1 MPLTLEVDTA
11 RWRDHLKSY
20 AGEHAGIVPVVKGNG
35 YGFGRSVLA
44 REAATLGSP
53 VLAVGTYDE
62 VASVGEF
69 PGEALVLS
77 PWRPGTPASAGDRV
91 VHTVSRLTDLRSL
104 AERGDH
110 PDVVVEVLTGMRRH
124 GIDQGEIGE
133 VAPLLDGV
141 RFRGWA
147 LHLPL
152 AGDRPAEARRLS
164 DAVLQAA
171 PGPLWVS
178 HLGPGNAAALARSTD
193 ADVRLRVGTDLW
205 LGAPDAFRATSTVLD
220 VHRLR
225 RGETFGYRQRRARR
239 DGHLVIVAGGTAHG
253 IALQAP
259 TPAATMR
266 QRAIALANGGLEATG
281 RALSPFTIAGSKR
294 WFAEPPH
301 MQCSMV
307 WLPSGATAPAV
318 GDEIG
323 VDVRYTTTTFDTVR
337 MNTFAR

>member
-44 REAATLGSP
+44 AEAAALGSP

-62 VASVGEF
+62 LSSVADF
-69 PGEALVLS
+69 PGETLVLS
-77 PWRPGTPASAGDRV
+77 PWRPGTPTTTGRV
-91 VHTVSRLTDLRSL
+91 VHTVSRLSDLRSL
-104 AERGDH
+104 AEEGDR
-110 PDVVVEVLTGMRRH
+110 PDVVVEVLTSMRRH
-124 GIDQGEIGE
+124 GLDPAEIG
-133 VAPLLDGV
+133 AAAGLLADV

-152 AGDRPAEARRLS
+152 DGDRLTEARRLA
-164 DAVLQAA
+164 DATLTAA
-171 PGPLWVS
+171 SGPLWVS
-178 HLGPGNAAALARSTD
+178 HLKPADTATLAGETGTE
-193 ADVRLRVGTDLW
+193 VRLRVGTALW
-205 LGAPDAFRATSTVLD
+205 LGARDAIRASATVLD
-220 VHRLR
+220 VHQLQ
-225 RGETFGYRQRRARR
+225 RGDTYGYRQRRAWRE
-239 DGHLVIVAGGTAHG
+239 GHLVVVAGGTAHG

-266 QRAIALANGGLEATG
+266 QRAIALANGGLEAIG
-281 RALSPFTIAGSKR
+281 RALSPFVIAGSKR

-307 WLPSGATAPAV
+307 WLPGGVTPPEI
-318 GDEIG
+318 GDEVG
-323 VDVRYTTTTFDTVR
+323 VDVRYTTTTFDSVR
-337 MNTFAR
+337 MIT

>member
-1 MPLTLEVDTA
+1 MPLTLEVDAA

-20 AGEHAGIVPVVKGNG
+20 AGEHAGVVPVVKGNG

-44 REAATLGSP
+44 AEAAALGSP

-62 VASVGEF
+62 LPSVADF
-69 PGEALVLS
+69 PGEMLVLS
-77 PWRPGTPASAGDRV
+77 PWRPGAPAESSARV
-91 VHTVSRLTDLRSL
+91 VHTVSRLSDLRAL
-104 AERGDH
+104 AGDGGR
-110 PDVVVEVLTGMRRH
+110 PDVVVEVLTSMRRH
-124 GIDQGEIGE
+124 GLDPSETGE
-133 VAPLLDGV
+133 VARLLDGV

-152 AGDRPAEARRLS
+152 VGDRLAEARRLA
-164 DAVLQAA
+164 DAALAAA

-178 HLGPGNAAALARSTD
+178 HLDPADTAAFAGRTGAE
-193 ADVRLRVGTDLW
+193 VRLRVGTDLW
-205 LGAPDAFRATSTVLD
+205 LGARDAVRVTATVLD

-225 RGETFGYRQRRARR
+225 RGDTFGYRQRRVWR
-239 DGHLVIVAGGTAHG
+239 DGHLVVVAGGTAHG

-307 WLPSGATAPAV
+307 WLPSNATPPDV
-318 GDEIG
+318 GDEVE

-337 MNTFAR
+337 MIT